1 LHLSIVACLVS
12 FPPHFRRLLLTEL
25 RNAQQQGRLRLVGA
39 LESLHSMYKSVRAL
53 HLHQRETAA
62 RLAASAAGA
71 VAGGV
76 LEGTVSLSLAHNN
89 GTGNDAGSSVPQLT
103 HNTASFSSYTS
114 GSGSSTSTSGTTTTN
129 NNSNFNHNSNS
140 NSNPAQG
147 TSASGSSSSSVQPRK
162 YTKDDLVLKQFL
174 VHGHARHISASKSAA
189 ETVGKLI
196 HSVEVESSYNDILRA
211 HPEFAGMSKM
221 MLRQPGY
228 SDWQWPFLL
237 NRYVAVSMSQMCFLF
252 RSAVRQVF

>member
-62 RLAASAAGA
+62 RLAASATAEAG
-71 VAGGV
+71 AGGV
-76 LEGTVSLSLAHNN
+76 LEGAVSLSLGHNN

-114 GSGSSTSTSGTTTTN
+114 GSGSSTSSSGTTTTN

-147 TSASGSSSSSVQPRK
+147 TSASGNSSSSSSSSVQPRK

-174 VHGHARHISASKSAA
+174 VHGHARHISASKSAV

-237 NRYVAVSMSQMCFLF
+237 NRYVTI
-252 RSAVRQVF
+252 